1 MAGAAARFV
10 LAAAEG
16 KENIDSLKGE
26 KMAVWTG
33 EGVLEMDIHTFVQAA
48 ENMGE
53 KYQDETDKYLDFDEL
68 LRIRGKKN

>member
-1 MAGAAARFV
+1 M

-26 KMAVWTG
+26 EMAVWTG
-33 EGVLEMDIHTFVQAA
+33 EGVLEMD
-48 ENMGE
+48 
-53 KYQDETDKYLDFDEL
+53 FDEL